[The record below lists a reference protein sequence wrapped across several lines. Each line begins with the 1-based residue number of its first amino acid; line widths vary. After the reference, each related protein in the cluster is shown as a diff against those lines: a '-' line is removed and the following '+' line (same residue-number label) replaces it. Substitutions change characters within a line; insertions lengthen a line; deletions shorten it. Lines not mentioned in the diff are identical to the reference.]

1 MHSKNKASLL
11 CLAKS
16 AEHGKVDSKN
26 NHYVHSRWR
35 TKLGRQIQ
43 VRLQPALR
51 KSGCSLPSSSR
62 DNAPL
67 IMSKPGK
74 SKPDPSS
81 TSWSPLVRRKKGEE
95 ISFFLMVSNERWKS
109 LALNV
114 SRAWTRVYLPP
125 CPGLPPKCTLMPP
138 LCDDQDV
145 PNLPSTAL
153 CFQPRGHQPA
163 RGAQWF
169 HEHTGSMGWKTRGLR
184 LWQLGYRNCR
194 NQHISHFLTKKKYKK
209 KSLYFK
215 ISWQGLCSQNL
226 QARGGEDP
234 ALTHAE
240 GSGSHQHGAAS
251 SACCWKTKNL
261 ERKDDQK
268 KRKPMWIDS
277 CFQFFSIFK

>member
-1 MHSKNKASLL
+1 
-11 CLAKS
+11 
-16 AEHGKVDSKN
+16 
-26 NHYVHSRWR
+26 
-35 TKLGRQIQ
+35 
-43 VRLQPALR
+43 
-51 KSGCSLPSSSR
+51 
-62 DNAPL
+62 
-67 IMSKPGK
+67 
-74 SKPDPSS
+74 
-81 TSWSPLVRRKKGEE
+81 
-95 ISFFLMVSNERWKS
+95 MVSNERWKS

-209 KSLYFK
+209 KIPVF
-215 ISWQGLCSQNL
+215 QNL
-226 QARGGEDP
+226 LARALLAESASQGWGGPSPDTCGGLRFPPARGSKQC
-234 ALTHAE
+234 LLL
-240 GSGSHQHGAAS
+240 
-251 SACCWKTKNL
+251 KNQ
-261 ERKDDQK
+261 EFRK
-268 KRKPMWIDS
+268 KRRPKKKETNVDRLMFSILFY
-277 CFQFFSIFK
+277 FQVKQPKEFFFFSPSFFKLHFRWYFTGLTEQCK